1 MVCRTL
7 VSLTAA
13 LAAILGA
20 GAAPLGA
27 QPAAARAAASATAAV
42 SPAPVTVEWAFHRDD
57 LMTCRTS
64 ARDLRHLRSRYGSQL
79 RIQVVAID
87 TDAEYVTSLL
97 RTERLEAGVTFLT
110 EREYRARYG
119 VEATPVVFASEA
131 GGVRVVFASGNLTLP
146 SRRSA
151 ASLADYIE
159 SLLRPVRVAAR
170 PVN

>member
-1 MVCRTL
+1 MVRRTF

-13 LAAILGA
+13 LAALLGA
-20 GAAPLGA
+20 GAAPLAA
-27 QPAAARAAASATAAV
+27 QPAASRPAVLASPVA
-42 SPAPVTVEWAFHRDD
+42 PAPVTVEWAFHRDD

-64 ARDLRHLRSRYGSQL
+64 ARDLRHLRARYGSQL
-79 RIQVVAID
+79 RIQVVAVD
-87 TDAEYVTSLL
+87 TDAEYVASLL
-97 RTERLEAGVTFLT
+97 RTERLEAGVTFLS

-119 VEATPVVFASEA
+119 KEATPVVFASEV
-131 GGVRVVFASGNLTLP
+131 GGVRVVFASGNLAVP